1 MVPRSIRNLDETNQK
16 LEEHRQIGK
25 VLEVT
30 SRSLPSPLLKS
41 RHVKYISL
49 VSPHGVLNEFAWDR

>member
-16 LEEHRQIGK
+16 PEEHRQIGK

-30 SRSLPSPLLKS
+30 SRSLPSPSSEIASCKV
-41 RHVKYISL
+41 H
-49 VSPHGVLNEFAWDR
+49 FAGIAAWCPK